1 MIVCVCHRVSDHAI
15 VSEARAG
22 CSSFEELQDTLRVAT
37 ACGACTDCALDTF
50 ERGRDGAHAACC
62 SGRAAGARTS
72 VPVHVHR
79 HQHASVA

>member
-15 VSEARAG
+15 VREARAG

-50 ERGRDGAHAACC
+50 ERGRDDAHTAVCC
-62 SGRAAGARTS
+62 AGRAGSGRAS
-72 VPVHVHR
+72 VHV
-79 HQHASVA
+79 HASVA